1 MRDGS
6 PDALASDRVW
16 GGDMESQEALV
27 GVPAAALA
35 VSERMENLANDKSP
49 WLQAKGGG
57 KRDSGLEVA
66 GNLANDG

>member
-1 MRDGS
+1 
-6 PDALASDRVW
+6 
-16 GGDMESQEALV
+16 MESQEALV